1 MRFLKVGLLFAAST
15 VSKLVAG
22 LLIVKI
28 VAIYLG
34 ASGLGQLGQF
44 MSLMSMITLLAGGG
58 IGTGIIKYVAEFEH
72 DARQLNG
79 YLRAASL
86 ITLAVSFL
94 LGFALLLAAPH
105 ISLWL
110 FNSGEYAGV
119 IRVLA
124 AAQFAIAF
132 TNLLMGI
139 LNGHKRVHAFALV
152 NSASVALG
160 AAGVALGCA
169 LYGIRGAM
177 YGLIWMPSCT
187 ILLLLPWY
195 RLGLKFSWQ
204 RLTPQWDGVKVRQ
217 FAGYSLMI
225 AVTVLSMQM
234 SQIVIRY
241 IIAHHNSWVEVGYWQ
256 AVSKISDS
264 YLLFITVVL
273 SNYYLPRLSALR
285 ARAQIGKEVATAYK
299 IAMPVLLIMS
309 ISIFI
314 LRDWIIVL
322 LFSPE
327 FLAMKN
333 YFTWQLAGD
342 AFKVAA
348 YISGYVAVAKANSRL
363 YIAAEI
369 LQASL
374 LVLLCYFFVQAYG
387 AIGATYAYFTTY
399 LLYFP
404 ITVAILKYYLSQ
416 KTEPCTA
423 AP

>member
-1 MRFLKVGLLFAAST
+1 MRFLKVGILFAAST
-15 VSKLVAG
+15 LSKLIAG

-34 ASGLGQLGQF
+34 AQGLGQLGQF
-44 MSLMSMITLLAGGG
+44 MSLMSMITILAGGG
-58 IGTGIIKYVAEFEH
+58 INTGIIKYVAEFEK
-72 DARQLNG
+72 DERQLNG
-79 YLRAASL
+79 YLRAASMM
-86 ITLAVSFL
+86 TLAVSIL
-94 LGFALLLAAPH
+94 LGAALLLGASQ

-110 FNSGEYAGV
+110 FNTNEYAVV

-124 AAQFAIAF
+124 ACQFAIAF
-132 TNLLMGI
+132 TNLLMGV
-139 LNGHKRVHAFALV
+139 LNGHKRVHAFAV
-152 NSASVALG
+152 INAVSVVIG

-169 LYGIRGAM
+169 LYGMKGAM

-195 RLGLKFSWQ
+195 RFGLKFSWR
-204 RLTPQWDGVKVRQ
+204 RLLPQWDRQKIKQ
-217 FAGYSLMI
+217 FAGYSMMI
-225 AVTVLSMQM
+225 AVTVLTMQM

-241 IIAHHNSWVEVGYWQ
+241 IIAGHNSWVEVGYWK

-285 ARAQIGKEVATAYK
+285 SRLDIKKEVTTAYK
-299 IAMPVLLIMS
+299 IAMPVLLLMS
-309 ISIFI
+309 ITIFI
-314 LRDWIIVL
+314 LRDWIILL

-327 FLAMKN
+327 FLAMKS

-348 YISGYVAVAKANSRL
+348 YISGYVAVAKANSKL
-363 YIAAEI
+363 YIAAE
-369 LQASL
+369 LFQSSL
-374 LVLLCYFFVQAYG
+374 LILLCYFFVNTYG

-399 LLYFP
+399 FIYFP
-404 ITVAILKYYLSQ
+404 ITFAILRYYLSQ
-416 KTEPCTA
+416 KDTV
-423 AP
+423 